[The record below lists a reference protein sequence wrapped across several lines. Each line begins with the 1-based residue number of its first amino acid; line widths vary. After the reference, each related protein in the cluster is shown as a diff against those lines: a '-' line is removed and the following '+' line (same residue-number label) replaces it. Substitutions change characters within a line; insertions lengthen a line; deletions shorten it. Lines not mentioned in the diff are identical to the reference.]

1 MISELKNIIHNDRY
15 KVLITEENE
24 FYLIDADSQLKTLLF
39 APLGW
44 LGKYEGVKITQRD
57 YDDLIV
63 QKVNEKNIN
72 YLSFVYSLMLFFFV
86 LLLRIFITEN
96 SNYSINTFFII
107 LLGAVFIKCY
117 LSYKQKQHLH
127 KKVFLETHEKVKVRI
142 VPLITLAHLL
152 KIILINL
159 LLNGIAIAFSVLYI
173 KSFNLIYMPF
183 LIINFV
189 FLLLLIGRAALTEQK
204 YKISLD

>member
-1 MISELKNIIHNDRY
+1 MISEIKNIIHNDRY

-63 QKVNEKNIN
+63 QKVNEKNSN
-72 YLSFVYSLMLFFFV
+72 NFSFLYTLILFLFV
-86 LLLRIFITEN
+86 LFLRMFITED
-96 SNYSINTFFII
+96 SKYSMITFLII
-107 LLGAVFIKCY
+107 LLGALFIKFY
-117 LSYKQKQHLH
+117 LSYREKQLLH
-127 KKVFLETHEKVKVRI
+127 KKVFIETYEKVKIRI
-142 VPLITLAHLL
+142 VPLIRVDHLL
-152 KIILINL
+152 KMILINL
-159 LLNGIAIAFSVLYI
+159 LLNGTSIAFSVLYI
-173 KSFNLIYMPF
+173 KSFNLLYMTF

-189 FLLLLIGRAALTEQK
+189 FLFLLIGRAALTEQK
-204 YKISLD
+204 YKISFN

>member
-39 APLGW
+39 ATLGW
-44 LGKYEGVKITQRD
+44 LGKYEGVKITQKD

-72 YLSFVYSLMLFFFV
+72 NLSFLYTLILFLFV
-86 LLLRIFITEN
+86 LLLRMFIPED
-96 SNYSINTFFII
+96 SKYSMITFLII
-107 LLGAVFIKCY
+107 LLGALFIKFY
-117 LSYKQKQHLH
+117 LSYREKQLLH
-127 KKVFLETHEKVKVRI
+127 KKVFLEAYEKVKIRI
-142 VPLITLAHLL
+142 VPLIRVDRLL
-152 KIILINL
+152 KMIVINL
-159 LLNGIAIAFSVLYI
+159 LLNGTSIAFSVLYI
-173 KSFNLIYMPF
+173 KRFNLLYMPF

-189 FLLLLIGRAALTEQK
+189 FLLLLIGRAALTELK
-204 YKISLD
+204 YKISLE